1 MKLRGSLIV
10 SENIKF
16 TLCFVELFCIPFIKI
31 KNNERLNVIAKNNFL
46 NVINILVWNLIHI
59 INNAF

>member
-10 SENIKF
+10 SENIKL
-16 TLCFVELFCIPFIKI
+16 TLFLVELFWIPFIKI
-31 KNNERLNVIAKNNFL
+31 KNNERLNVKIKNNFFNL
-46 NVINILVWNLIHI
+46 INILVKRLIHI